1 MTPNDSANTG
11 EGAPSRGN
19 AGDGATGARGQ
30 NTPLQPVTLA
40 EADQRAVD
48 LLVDHGFDLDAAVR
62 AHPAE
67 RDRLEAAHALFMR
80 IDAYPVEAPD
90 PSLVDATLARID
102 RSEDERSERMTFD
115 PRGNS
120 GLDARGDALP
130 AGPRA
135 VPSLGRGRWADF
147 IAVACVAVLGVSVG
161 LPLLNSMNERSAI
174 AGCASNL
181 RSLGSALAT
190 YHGDHNSRPIA
201 AGFAPDLSR
210 LASWTG
216 YDNSKHLDVLHQKGY
231 CGPQCVCC
239 GNDGDRSGYAS
250 LVPHDRVDGMW
261 LTHAHLPL
269 VADRNPLV
277 MQSAFGGRILLPA
290 VDNSPDHGRRGQN
303 VLFGDLSVVFEVS
316 PILTIMRGP
325 SGPPTPENIWIPAD
339 NGGLEDEFHAPREWS
354 AVDIF
359 LVQ

>member
-1 MTPNDSANTG
+1 MTPNDSATSDG
-11 EGAPSRGN
+11 
-19 AGDGATGARGQ
+19 GDQPTQRANDATAAQQAAQQETQQR
-30 NTPLQPVTLA
+30 TLGD
-40 EADQRAVD
+40 ADQRAVD

-62 AHPAE
+62 ANPGE
-67 RDRLEAAHALFMR
+67 RARLEAAHALFMR
-80 IDAYPVEAPD
+80 VDAYPVEPPD

-102 RSEDERSERMTFD
+102 RAEDERSARMTV
-115 PRGNS
+115 G
-120 GLDARGDALP
+120 
-130 AGPRA
+130 AGSTAGSRA
-135 VPSLGRGRWADF
+135 IPSLGRGRWADF
-147 IAVACVAVLGVSVG
+147 IAVACVAILGVSVG
-161 LPLLNSMNERSAI
+161 LPLLNSMRERSAI

-181 RSLGSALAT
+181 RNLGSALAT
-190 YHGDHNSRPIA
+190 YHGDHNSRPVA
-201 AGFAPDLSR
+201 AGFAPDFSR
-210 LASWTG
+210 LASWAG
-216 YDNSKHLDVLHQKGY
+216 YDNSRHLDLLHQKGY
-231 CGPQCVCC
+231 CGTQCVCC

-277 MQSAFGGRILLPA
+277 MQSAFGGRVMVPS

-325 SGPPTPENIWIPAD
+325 SAPPTPENIWVPAD